1 MFIAPIL
8 RGLKSG
14 DITMFWIFLERNGA
28 HLISINDEA
37 DAKEFLDQNGFV
49 YSDLKTAGDVVI
61 ASVSDDTDLKQF
73 YTWMETPPGTI
84 PAREL
89 WRPFIWSSTEQGT
102 NEFLKT
108 ILLSPSVDTYT
119 LLSCYLGENKA

>member
-14 DITMFWIFLERNGA
+14 DITMFWIFLERNGV

-49 YSDLKTAGDVVI
+49 YSDLKTTGDVII
-61 ASVSDDTDLKQF
+61 ASVSDDTDLKQEK
-73 YTWMETPPGTI
+73 YIPGTGI
-84 PAREL
+84 QIHSREYL
-89 WRPFIWSSTEQGT
+89 KNNNVDYILILAHNFKDIIIESLKDEYKGKFIVLFPKPE
-102 NEFLKT
+102 
-108 ILLSPSVDTYT
+108 II
-119 LLSCYLGENKA
+119 